1 MKRSLHTPDTFA
13 ARGALTVAEFCSW
26 AAIGRSSFY
35 REVKEGRIKLR
46 KLGRKSV
53 ITMAEAEAW
62 LNSLPVA
69 E

>member
-1 MKRSLHTPDTFA
+1 MERSLLTPNAFA
-13 ARGALTVAEFCSW
+13 SRGALTVAEFCNW

-35 REVKEGRIKLR
+35 REVKEGRITLR

-53 ITMAEAEAW
+53 VTMADAEAW